1 MLVQKT
7 APFLKLRDRY
17 INTIVLISQVMPLQ
31 PNMQQSSIDIILF
44 HQNKLILRASLLYI
58 ECVHVCVCFVLL
70 DLYLFIQYRRFE
82 YVSVC
87 VLVFK
92 CHFACVSRSGAEGSC
107 RLIV

>member
-1 MLVQKT
+1 
-7 APFLKLRDRY
+7 
-17 INTIVLISQVMPLQ
+17 
-31 PNMQQSSIDIILF
+31 MQQSSIDIILF

-87 VLVFK
+87 VSWCLNVTLHVFHGQGLKVLVD
-92 CHFACVSRSGAEGSC
+92 S
-107 RLIV
+107 